1 MQGSG
6 LPSML
11 VVQTVGCLQAWLRYH
26 PLGKVCITSMT
37 ACLESAWTWPET
49 VLVYGNATGEG
60 VDGAAGLCTRKAHL
74 LCLDGEG
81 QAGRQLETSFAAL
94 GQLSSWSG
102 NSRVTESHVPK
113 FRCADT
119 CCPLNQ
125 HPSSQKTLFVFAGK
139 LI

>member
-11 VVQTVGCLQAWLRYH
+11 VVQTVGCLQAWLRNH
-26 PLGKVCITSMT
+26 SLGKVCIASMT

-49 VLVYGNATGEG
+49 VFVYGATGEG
-60 VDGAAGLCTRKAHL
+60 VDGAAGLRTRKAHI

-102 NSRVTESHVPK
+102 K

-119 CCPLNQ
+119 CCPLDQ
-125 HPSSQKTLFVFAGK
+125 HPSSQKPRFVFVGK